1 MFFLQNSS
9 MLNRWQTAPLVL
21 AGLWTPNVVPTQ
33 APAVVQVAVDA
44 ATTLDEEGIDPLAM
58 SSPGP
63 IPSAPSGMQ
72 YLSRGLLNEDEAL
85 KLILQGR

>member
-1 MFFLQNSS
+1 
-9 MLNRWQTAPLVL
+9 MLNRWQTAPLIL

-33 APAVVQVAVDA
+33 APALVQVAVDA
-44 ATTLDEEGIDPLAM
+44 ATTLDEEGIDPLAT

-63 IPSAPSGMQ
+63 IPPAPSGMQ